1 MRLETSSGRWLC
13 ISRPD
18 GEQRFLCLLTPYN
31 KDNYR
36 RSSGA
41 NYSSRKTLQLHESSL
56 SSVNPMRPRTACMF
70 NRVVIFHRRIRI
82 RRHKCPCTYYPNTTA
97 QFHLLLKGDLVF
109 KLNPGPVTNSAVTT
123 IVSRRCDNTT
133 THKKPK
139 RTRNPMNLQ
148 LIPRSNIN
156 NKHSVSV
163 PIDFC
168 LLNTRSINN
177 KALAL
182 KDYAVDHDLDIF
194 AMTETWLSDNDA
206 SSVGEVCPT
215 GYYFH
220 HVPRKNSR
228 GGGVGLLFKK
238 RIKIKEQSQ
247 EKFKSFEYTDVT
259 AKCSNGCTRIVII
272 YRPPPSKSNQLKST
286 VFFDEFSTLAE
297 QLVVTPGNL
306 LIIGDFNY
314 HVDDNTKLDTIKF
327 KRILESF
334 NLC

>member
-1 MRLETSSGRWLC
+1 
-13 ISRPD
+13 
-18 GEQRFLCLLTPYN
+18 
-31 KDNYR
+31 
-36 RSSGA
+36 
-41 NYSSRKTLQLHESSL
+41 
-56 SSVNPMRPRTACMF
+56 
-70 NRVVIFHRRIRI
+70 
-82 RRHKCPCTYYPNTTA
+82 
-97 QFHLLLKGDLVF
+97 
-109 KLNPGPVTNSAVTT
+109 
-123 IVSRRCDNTT
+123 
-133 THKKPK
+133 
-139 RTRNPMNLQ
+139 
-148 LIPRSNIN
+148 
-156 NKHSVSV
+156 
-163 PIDFC
+163 
-168 LLNTRSINN
+168 
-177 KALAL
+177 
-182 KDYAVDHDLDIF
+182 
-194 AMTETWLSDNDA
+194 MTETWLSGNDA
-206 SSVGEVCPT
+206 FSVGEVCPT

-247 EKFKSFEYTDVT
+247 VKFKSFEYTDVT

-334 NLC
+334 NLRQHVNEPTHKRDIPWT

>member
-1 MRLETSSGRWLC
+1 MRLETSSGRWLS

-109 KLNPGPVTNSAVTT
+109 KLNPGPVPNSAVTT

-272 YRPPPSKSNQLKST
+272 YRPRQS
-286 VFFDEFSTLAE
+286 
-297 QLVVTPGNL
+297 
-306 LIIGDFNY
+306 
-314 HVDDNTKLDTIKF
+314 
-327 KRILESF
+327 RIS
-334 NLC
+334 